1 MKKEKKIEVKK
12 IEKEVLQESLDHL
25 VKDVFNKSDETLDD
39 SEIIVYVPQTTPIKL
54 VSNLN
59 SLIT

>member
-39 SEIIVYVPQTTPIKL
+39 GEIIDYVPQTTQIKS
-54 VSNLN
+54 VSN
-59 SLIT
+59 

>member
-12 IEKEVLQESLDHL
+12 NEKEVLQESMDHL
-25 VKDVFNKSDETLDD
+25 LIDVFNKSDETLDD

>member
-1 MKKEKKIEVKK
+1 MKKENKIEVKK
-12 IEKEVLQESLDHL
+12 NEKEVLQESMDHL
-25 VKDVFNKSDETLDD
+25 LIDVFNKSDETLDD